1 MTFIHISSDA
11 LRTGDQKKK
20 NALPDSEVT
29 QLRESRPEDNKTE
42 SKEESFI
49 CSLPCYVI
57 TSFFQ
62 FPEH

>member
-1 MTFIHISSDA
+1 MTFIHIASDS
-11 LRTGDQKKK
+11 LRTEDQKKIV
-20 NALPDSEVT
+20 LPDSEVT

-49 CSLPCYVI
+49 CSLPCDVI
-57 TSFFQ
+57 TSSFQ